1 MYYQPI
7 FHKKLLSLNPTVYLF
22 FIPFLWM
29 GCGLKTETPVASEV
43 TAVSAD
49 EVTLTEAQ
57 FKQVSIS
64 LSPLNKLRIGG
75 VVHLKGKS
83 DIPADQHITVSAP
96 YGGVVRQIK
105 WMPGMQIK
113 KGQVVA
119 VMENKEYI
127 QLQQDYLM
135 AKSSHHF
142 ADLEYKRQKSLLAT
156 QATSE
161 KQFLQ
166 SEQQVTSSK
175 IEMKALEQKLR
186 LAGIAAESLREES
199 ISSVIQ
205 VLAPASGYVSEVFA
219 NSGMFIDPAKPIL
232 NIVDVHRTFLV
243 LKAFE
248 QDMMHI
254 QVGDQVRAHV
264 NQKPEDQKEGKVA
277 YIGKTITDAGY
288 TEVYCHM
295 SQSTGW
301 LPGLYVVAEVE
312 TTASEVPALPEK
324 ALVFHEGQNYVF
336 VQLADKTFR
345 MQKVMT
351 GLSED
356 GNVEILNGTELAGKK
371 IVIDGAYD
379 LLMALKNT
387 PE

>member
-1 MYYQPI
+1 
-7 FHKKLLSLNPTVYLF
+7 V
-22 FIPFLWM
+22 
-29 GCGLKTETPVASEV
+29 
-43 TAVSAD
+43 
-49 EVTLTEAQ
+49 
-57 FKQVSIS
+57 
-64 LSPLNKLRIGG
+64 RIGG
-75 VVHLKGKS
+75 LVHLKGKS
-83 DIPADQHITVSAP
+83 EIPADQHITVSAP

-105 WMPGMQIK
+105 WMPGMQIH

-119 VMENKEYI
+119 TIENKEYI

-135 AKSSHHF
+135 ARSSYHF
-142 ADLEYKRQKSLLAT
+142 ADLEYKRQKSLLTT

-166 SEQQVTSSK
+166 AEQLVVSSK

-186 LAGIAAESLREES
+186 LAGISVESLREET

-205 VLAPASGYVSEVFA
+205 VVAPASGYVSEVFA
-219 NSGMFIDPAKPIL
+219 NTGMFIDPAKPIL
-232 NIVDVHRTFLV
+232 NIVDVHRTFLI

-254 QVGDQVRAHV
+254 QVGDRVLAHV
-264 NQKPEDQKEGKVA
+264 NNKPEEQKEGKVA

-295 SQSTGW
+295 SHSTGW

-324 ALVFHEGQNYVF
+324 ALVFYEGQNYIF
-336 VQLADKTFR
+336 VQIAEKTFR

-351 GLSED
+351 GLSEN
-356 GNVEILNGTELAGKK
+356 GNTEILNPTELAGKQ
-371 IVIDGAYD
+371 IVIKGAYD